1 MIPYFVYY
9 FFSLLLLFFDKK
21 LIPIAYSIFWFFFIG
36 FRDGIGTDYY
46 STLKSV
52 ERGFIDFQN
61 IGDSFR
67 GYMLVDLELVPKI
80 ISTILYYFDLEIKY
94 YYVIVAFLSSLMIYL
109 LLKKIK
115 NKKLLLLF
123 FVLMFSL
130 NYPMNIVRMG
140 FSMLIVIFGSNYYNS
155 TKFKFII
162 LACLSHYGTIPIIL
176 LKTIKKFNVKLIL
189 FILILIFIL
198 FYFLFDLV
206 KLRWP
211 TDDISGYKFK
221 GYGLSLFLSTI
232 ILVITNYALI
242 EKKFLT
248 KDNII
253 LIILTIATYAFN
265 PFQRYMVF
273 YTTVL
278 VFSNIFL
285 LDKKIISGSK
295 LLIFLI
301 YPFFCF
307 IGEWVTIFNFVHEI
321 DYGNWIPYK
330 NFILSY

>member
-1 MIPYFVYY
+1 
-9 FFSLLLLFFDKK
+9 
-21 LIPIAYSIFWFFFIG
+21 
-36 FRDGIGTDYY
+36 
-46 STLKSV
+46 
-52 ERGFIDFQN
+52 
-61 IGDSFR
+61 
-67 GYMLVDLELVPKI
+67 MLVDLELVHKI
-80 ISTILYYFDLEIKY
+80 ISTILYYIGLEIKY
-94 YYVIVAFLSSLMIYL
+94 YYVIVAFLSSLMIYF

-115 NKKLLLLF
+115 NKKLLLLIF
-123 FVLMFSL
+123 ILMFSL

-140 FSMLIVIFGSNYYNS
+140 FSMLIVIFGLNYYNS

-162 LACLSHYGTIPIIL
+162 LACLSHYGSIPIIL
-176 LKTIKKFNVKLIL
+176 LKTVKKINVKLIL
-189 FILILIFIL
+189 IFFILIFIL

-221 GYGLSLFLSTI
+221 GYGLSLILSTI
-232 ILVITNYALI
+232 ILVITNYVLI
-242 EKKFLT
+242 EKKLMT

-253 LIILTIATYAFN
+253 LMILTIATYAFN

-278 VFSNIFL
+278 VFTNIFV
-285 LDKKIISGSK
+285 LDKKIDSGSK
-295 LLIFLI
+295 LLIILI
-301 YPFFCF
+301 YPFFLF
-307 IGEWVTIFNFVHEI
+307 IGEWVSIFNFVPEI